1 MEAARFGGEKVVN
14 NVLSPASWCRRSH
27 PARLCRFAVFLIHP
41 SLLLS
46 SAVSVFF
53 SFFSLCLLRVALC
66 FLRVALLASVLSPCP
81 SLCVGGGGVSCVA
94 LRAQLGRL
102 GGSRWGWVLQ
112 NKIKFPCHTNQRSL
126 VADIALNNLISLVTP
141 LCLSSI
147 LWVWFFDLA
156 SNGCSL
162 FCVFQV
168 VLSFQVVLV
177 VIIIIISI
185 VTNCSPASS
194 LKRHYSPSPFRALV
208 SRQYGNQHHHL
219 DVLYTIIQTNV
230 LSLAQRV
237 LCKPLLAP
245 QL

>member
-1 MEAARFGGEKVVN
+1 MQNRGFIQNGRRGRWRPNGSGARRSLT
-14 NVLSPASWCRRSH
+14 NVLSPTSWCRRSH

-112 NKIKFPCHTNQRSL
+112 IKFPCHTNRRSL
-126 VADIALNNLISLVTP
+126 SLS
-141 LCLSSI
+141 LSS
-147 LWVWFFDLA
+147 
-156 SNGCSL
+156 
-162 FCVFQV
+162 
-168 VLSFQVVLV
+168 
-177 VIIIIISI
+177 
-185 VTNCSPASS
+185 
-194 LKRHYSPSPFRALV
+194 
-208 SRQYGNQHHHL
+208 SR
-219 DVLYTIIQTNV
+219 
-230 LSLAQRV
+230 RW
-237 LCKPLLAP
+237 
-245 QL
+245 